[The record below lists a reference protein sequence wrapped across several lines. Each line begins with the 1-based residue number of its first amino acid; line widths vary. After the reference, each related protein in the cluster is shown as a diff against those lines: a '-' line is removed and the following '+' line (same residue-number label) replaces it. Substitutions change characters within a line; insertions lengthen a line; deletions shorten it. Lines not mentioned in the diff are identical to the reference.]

1 MEITDLSLVGAC
13 GSEPRAYCKGLG
25 GPHNMHHRHRLPVS
39 LHPHPRN
46 SPALAAPLQPQRI
59 MRDSARQTSV
69 GLHAMCR
76 PVQVHATW
84 ARHASTR
91 TEQNLAEQNSRIEL
105 IATTTCLFTAQF
117 LFWTNPLGLADSTI
131 RFGSPVAN
139 LVDIYSPALGPN
151 ILGHRS

>member
-1 MEITDLSLVGAC
+1 MGQSHVHIARGLEGHTTCIIGIAYLFLCTRTLEIA
-13 GSEPRAYCKGLG
+13 PRSQH
-25 GPHNMHHRHRLPVS
+25 PSNRSVS
-39 LHPHPRN
+39 CVIQL
-46 SPALAAPLQPQRI
+46 
-59 MRDSARQTSV
+59 V